1 MINTTLMIL
10 YEILNIK
17 STDISTRKR
26 GGDFIDKIVYTYIM
40 LIVIKLWNY
49 CGNTIMILS

>member
-1 MINTTLMIL
+1 MIL

-26 GGDFIDKIVYTYIM
+26 GDFIDKIVYTYIM